1 MVRPSVHVVK
11 SRPCLLDDVVYGWS
25 LRRLNMSRG
34 SREGNN
40 AFTKDVVKK
49 FSEIDDFVTTGI
61 KYNVD
66 FKILKEYYKND
77 DRLLFGFDQC
87 SADIMC
93 AIERGHH
100 QLVTSLIDLKMK
112 HEKLGSGFSK
122 FHLESLTKVY
132 NVQR

>member
-1 MVRPSVHVVK
+1 
-11 SRPCLLDDVVYGWS
+11 
-25 LRRLNMSRG
+25 MSRG

-61 KYNVD
+61 KCNVD
-66 FKILKEYYKND
+66 FKILKEYYKKD
-77 DRLLFGFDQC
+77 DGRLLVGFDQC

-112 HEKLGSGFSK
+112 QERLGSGFSK
-122 FHLESLTKVY
+122 FHLESLTKVCIF
-132 NVQR
+132 